1 MVIRLYVITIV
12 FNHEHKAFTEFPPGR
27 CDHVSSHRSHSLL
40 DFFLEVVYVI
50 DSSLVDPVFDIAPE
64 EKVQR
69 CEIWRPGGPSSRT
82 STSNPGIT
90 KSGVKISSDVPGPVW
105 RGSVLLEH
113 QVWDVSNCRN
123 GVRL

>member
-50 DSSLVDPVFDIAPE
+50 DSSLVDLVFQQDGAPPH
-64 EKVQR
+64 
-69 CEIWRPGGPSSRT
+69 WSR
-82 STSNPGIT
+82 
-90 KSGVKISSDVPGPVW
+90 
-105 RGSVLLEH
+105 H
-113 QVWDVSNCRN
+113 VS
-123 GVRL
+123 LS

>member
-50 DSSLVDPVFDIAPE
+50 DSSLVDPVFDIAPQ
-64 EKVQR
+64 EKITGCDIWGPGRLR
-69 CEIWRPGGPSSRT
+69 CWSSAT
-82 STSNPGIT
+82 NPVVGE
-90 KSGVKISSDVPGPVW
+90 GVI
-105 RGSVLLEH
+105 
-113 QVWDVSNCRN
+113 
-123 GVRL
+123 